1 MINHGIWGHSIIARI
16 REIHEEHPRKNVG
29 FWGRNRFHL
38 WDCTNPL
45 NGDYCSPLLKSLGT
59 SWFDR
64 VQPFLGL
71 EKRRCLV
78 SPLFG
83 QTQSAKDNCWSSL
96 LHERAKLVESNS
108 VPEWRSSAF
117 PKFGFLNTSFV
128 FMEVPSRKWWEG
140 MIRCWIWDIEG
151 KGAKTTFFRKGT
163 WPWAFAYVWAWQQK
177 SKMIQVYTSFEIELG
192 AQQIRWGSL
201 GKHGRSDCCEAVK
214 AELPTTKSAVVIS
227 SFHVFC
233 GDALCDP
240 VHESGAAASGSGNRW
255 NIRCRGAQTP

>member
-71 EKRRCLV
+71 EKRRYLV

-108 VPEWRSSAF
+108 VPEWRSSVF

-151 KGAKTTFFRKGT
+151 KGAKTQHFSERYLALGFCLCLSNGNRNRR
-163 WPWAFAYVWAWQQK
+163 WSRF
-177 SKMIQVYTSFEIELG
+177 IQVLKLNSV
-192 AQQIRWGSL
+192 
-201 GKHGRSDCCEAVK
+201 RSKFVEA
-214 AELPTTKSAVVIS
+214 A
-227 SFHVFC
+227 
-233 GDALCDP
+233 
-240 VHESGAAASGSGNRW
+240 
-255 NIRCRGAQTP
+255 